1 MNMVI
6 ISLQVVSPQV
16 HMGGSSEASL
26 SSSPLLSTPLPQ
38 PAVTPQHQEEFPV
51 EQAPGLAGPTGCAA

>member
-1 MNMVI
+1 MVI

-16 HMGGSSEASL
+16 HMGSSKASL

-38 PAVTPQHQEEFPV
+38 PAVTPQHQERNSLWNRH
-51 EQAPGLAGPTGCAA
+51 LA